1 MDAQGAV
8 VFWNA
13 RAAELFGYAKDE
25 AIGLS
30 VADTLI
36 PAEHRA
42 AHRAGLRRFL
52 ETGEGRLLNRALEL
66 DACRR
71 DGSTVPVRLTVSAQ
85 LTGEGWL
92 FHALVQDISERV
104 ALLAQLEASM
114 RGRGPGFAEILDVLG
129 AAITIRDRADHIIYA
144 NRAALDHMG
153 FRTLAELQAR
163 PPGSIMEDYIVERE
177 DGRALTM
184 DDIPSVRLLRGED
197 PEPLLMR
204 TVNRHTGALSWNL
217 LKASP
222 LRDEAGEIV
231 ATATIIENVTA
242 VKTSELR
249 SRFLSEASRALGSS
263 MDYAETLRNVA
274 WAAVP
279 QIADW
284 CAVDL
289 VDPDGV
295 REQVAAAHRDPDK
308 LALAQRLRAYEPARP
323 NPEQGLGLV
332 VRTGEAQLYAEV
344 TDEMLSP
351 AARDP
356 EHLRLLLEVGMRSV
370 ILVPLRTATRTF
382 GAMTLVSAESGR
394 RFGADDLRFAEQLAD
409 RAAVA
414 VENARLYRARS
425 HTAATLQRSLLPD
438 TVPEIPGWD
447 VAALYRAAG
456 ADAELE
462 VGGDFYDFIETPEG
476 WLVIIGDVTG
486 KGVEA
491 ATLTSLVRHGA
502 RFIGQADA
510 RPGAI
515 LGRLDLALKQRS
527 VLSLCTTLCARL
539 TPDGV
544 VVSSA
549 GHPMPLLV
557 GAGGT
562 VREVGRPGRLLGL
575 ANPYEWRDQALAIEP
590 GETLLLYTDG
600 VTDTRGERQRF
611 GDARLRELL
620 TGAGASSP
628 QQLLASLD
636 GELASF
642 QVGAQADD
650 TAVIAMRRATAA
662 SVAERQRPGDAR
674 ELEDPLHGRR
684 SPPQDQ
690 SVGVRPRARVG
701 LQDEPHAG
709 RVHERQPTK
718 VEHDRPGV
726 ARLGP
731 RELRLH
737 AVGGAEIQLA
747 RQADAMDVARALR
760 SDGQLAE
767 SQRLRGR

>member
-1 MDAQGAV
+1 VKPGPAQDIFEAAHEAFITMDAEGAV
-8 VFWNA
+8 VYWNA
-13 RAAELFGYAKDE
+13 RAEELFGYTRDE
-25 AIGLS
+25 AIGMI

-36 PAEHRA
+36 PAEQRA

-52 ETGEGRLLNRALEL
+52 ETGEGRILNRALEL
-66 DACRR
+66 RACRR

-85 LTGEGWL
+85 HTGAEWV
-92 FHALVQDISERV
+92 FHALVQDTSERAV
-104 ALLAQLEASM
+104 LLAELEAAM

-129 AAITIRDRADHIIYA
+129 EAITIRDRADHITYA

-153 FRTLAELQAR
+153 FRTLRELQAR

-177 DGRALTM
+177 DGEALTM

-204 TVNRHTGALSWNL
+204 TVNRATGKLSWNL

-289 VDPDGV
+289 VDPDGM
-295 REQVAAAHRDPDK
+295 REQVVAAHRDPDK
-308 LALAQRLRAYEPARP
+308 LALAERLRAYEPERP

-332 VRTGEAQLYAEV
+332 VRTGESQLYPEI
-344 TDEMLSP
+344 TDEMITP

-356 EHLRLLLEVGMRSV
+356 EHLRLLLAVGLRSV
-370 ILVPLRTATRTF
+370 ILVPLRTATRTL

-394 RFGADDLRFAEQLAD
+394 RFGEDDLRFAEQLAD

-425 HTAATLQRSLLPD
+425 RTAATLQRSLLPE
-438 TVPEIPGWD
+438 TVPEIPGWE

-456 ADAELE
+456 ADPELE
-462 VGGDFYDFIETPEG
+462 VGGDFYDFFETPDG

-510 RPGAI
+510 RPAAI
-515 LGRLDLALKQRS
+515 LGRLDLALQQHS
-527 VLSLCTTLCARL
+527 AFSLCTTLCARL
-539 TPDGV
+539 TSDGV
-544 VVSSA
+544 VFSSA

-557 GAGGT
+557 GAGGS
-562 VREVGRPGRLLGL
+562 VREVGEPGRLLGL
-575 ANPYEWRDQALAIEP
+575 ANAYEWRDQQLTVAP
-590 GETLLLYTDG
+590 GDTLVLYTDG
-600 VTDTRGERQRF
+600 VTDTRGQRQRF

-628 QQLLASLD
+628 AELLASLD

-650 TAVIAMRRATAA
+650 TAVIALRRAAAA
-662 SVAERQRPGDAR
+662 SVAEGQRVGHAR
-674 ELEDPLHGRR
+674 KLEDPLDGRR
-684 SPPQDQ
+684 SPSQAQ
-690 SVGVRPRARVG
+690 
-701 LQDEPHAG
+701 
-709 RVHERQPTK
+709 
-718 VEHDRPGV
+718 
-726 ARLGP
+726 
-731 RELRLH
+731 
-737 AVGGAEIQLA
+737 AV
-747 RQADAMDVARALR
+747 
-760 SDGQLAE
+760 
-767 SQRLRGR
+767 

>member
-1 MDAQGAV
+1 MVKPGPAQDIFEAAHEAFITMDADGAV
-8 VFWNA
+8 VYWNA
-13 RAAELFGYAKDE
+13 RAEELFGYTKAE
-25 AIGLS
+25 AIGMS

-36 PAEHRA
+36 PAGQRE

-52 ETGEGRLLNRALEL
+52 ATGEGRVLNRALEFT
-66 DACRR
+66 ACRR

-85 LTGEGWL
+85 QTGEGWL
-92 FHALVQDISERV
+92 FHALLQDMTERAV
-104 ALLAQLEASM
+104 LLAELEAAM

-129 AAITIRDRADHIIYA
+129 EAITIRDRADHIIYA

-153 FRTLAELQAR
+153 FGSLHELQAR
-163 PPGSIMEDYIVERE
+163 PPRSIMEDYIVERE

-197 PEPLLMR
+197 PDPLLMR
-204 TVNRHTGALSWNL
+204 TVNRQTGHLSWNL

-263 MDYAETLRNVA
+263 MDYNETLRNVA

-289 VDPDGV
+289 VDPEGL
-295 REQVAAAHRDPDK
+295 REQVVTAHRDPDK
-308 LALAQRLRAYEPARP
+308 LALAQRLRAYEPERP
-323 NPEQGLGLV
+323 NPEQGLGRV
-332 VRTGEAQLYAEV
+332 MRTGESQLHAEI
-344 TDEMLSP
+344 TEDMFAP
-351 AARDP
+351 AARDE
-356 EHLRLLLEVGMRSV
+356 EHLRLLLAVGLRSA

-394 RFGADDLRFAEQLAD
+394 RFGDDDLRFAEQLAD

-414 VENARLYRARS
+414 VENARLYQARS
-425 HTAATLQRSLLPD
+425 RTAATLQRSLLPD
-438 TVPEIPGWD
+438 TVPEIAGWEI
-447 VAALYRAAG
+447 AALYRAAG
-456 ADAELE
+456 ADPELE
-462 VGGDFYDFIETPEG
+462 VGGDFYDFIETPDG

-491 ATLTSLVRHGA
+491 ATLTGLVRHGA

-527 VLSLCTTLCARL
+527 ALSLCTTLCVRL

-544 VVSSA
+544 VLSSA
-549 GHPMPLLV
+549 GHPMPLLI
-557 GAGGT
+557 GAGGS
-562 VREVGRPGRLLGL
+562 VREVGEPGRLLGL
-575 ANPYEWRDQALAIEP
+575 ANPFEWRDQQVAIAP
-590 GETLLLYTDG
+590 GETMVLYTDG
-600 VTDTRGERQRF
+600 VTDTRGARQRF
-611 GDARLRELL
+611 GDRRLRELL
-620 TGAGASSP
+620 TSGAACSP
-628 QQLLASLD
+628 EELLASLD
-636 GELASF
+636 GELGSF

-662 SVAERQRPGDAR
+662 SVAERERLGDAR
-674 ELEDPLHGRR
+674 ELEDPLHRRR
-684 SPPQDQ
+684 SAPQAQ
-690 SVGVRPRARVG
+690 
-701 LQDEPHAG
+701 
-709 RVHERQPTK
+709 
-718 VEHDRPGV
+718 
-726 ARLGP
+726 
-731 RELRLH
+731 
-737 AVGGAEIQLA
+737 AV
-747 RQADAMDVARALR
+747 
-760 SDGQLAE
+760 
-767 SQRLRGR
+767 